1 MCNSHK
7 DLNKETITLLREDA
21 VLTKIVVA
29 RTTSVQ
35 RSSLGEPSSGAV
47 SLRTTIASIIRD
59 WSVELSETTALRTIV
74 HDAVR
79 T

>member
-29 RTTSVQ
+29 RTTSVH
-35 RSSLGEPSSGAV
+35 RSSSGEL
-47 SLRTTIASIIRD
+47 SLDAGSLPTTIARISRV